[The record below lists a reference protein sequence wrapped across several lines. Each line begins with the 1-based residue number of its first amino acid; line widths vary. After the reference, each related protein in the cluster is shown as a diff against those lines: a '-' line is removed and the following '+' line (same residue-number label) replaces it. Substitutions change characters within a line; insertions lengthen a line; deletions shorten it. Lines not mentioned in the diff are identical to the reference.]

1 MTRNCRAR
9 YLPLNFNRFLKATRH
24 SLTGTKRD
32 MHGAIQPEIT
42 HCLELLNPSPDGL
55 LLNHEGTPGKK
66 VEALGFGVN
75 LHVDLSSIRTSTE
88 CRGCQTCRGRRNKVN
103 RLNEPLD
110 HEVLTT
116 PWLANLFNIRREL
129 APVPRCTVSHQ
140 NELPNL
146 PVAPSTN
153 AQHIPLPVTR
163 PASLDSVLDITVP
176 VTVVG
181 WVADFELPEVF
192 DIFPRTE
199 NGRLYLQL
207 DDFEATFKWKG
218 FATDIELYLGDGY
231 MAWIAWPLDQPLPID
246 GPNEI
251 AILRSH
257 GLNYLEGWNNHL

>member
-1 MTRNCRAR
+1 MTHNRRAR
-9 YLPLNFNRFLKATRH
+9 YLPLNFDRFPKATRH
-24 SLTGTKRD
+24 GLTGTKRD
-32 MHGAIQPEIT
+32 MHGAIQAEIT
-42 HCLELLNPSPDGL
+42 HHLELLNPLPDGL
-55 LLNHEGTPGKK
+55 LLNHEGHFLTHPVQNTGKK
-66 VEALGFGVN
+66 GGGIGVW
-75 LHVDLSSIRTSTE
+75 SQF
-88 CRGCQTCRGRRNKVN
+88 CRGCQTCHGRRNKVY

-110 HEVLTT
+110 HEVLAT
-116 PWLANLFNIRREL
+116 PWLANLFDIRREL
-129 APVPRCTVSHQ
+129 VPVPRCAVSHQ

-153 AQHIPLPVTR
+153 VQHIPVPVTR

-176 VTVVG
+176 VTVVR

-192 DIFPRTE
+192 DIFPHTE

-246 GPNEI
+246 RPNEI
-251 AILRSH
+251 AILRSR